1 MQTLRFNK
9 TTFSGQLPAFLC
21 CAAVLLT
28 ALSVPLRADAQ
39 SVPSTASAAANPAT
53 AATATNSATEQQ
65 AAQWLDRIQRAA
77 RQQNYEGTFVFQR
90 GAFVQSSRIKHYATD
105 DGEYELIESLD
116 GKPRK
121 LLRHNEDVFTF
132 VPERKLVI
140 VEKRQSKDAFPA
152 LLSTTGDHVLSVYNA
167 RTAGTDRVA
176 GLDAEVIELDPKDTY
191 RFAYKLWA
199 DAKTGLLLRAQTLDH
214 TNGQVLEQ
222 LAFTQVR
229 IGVPAD
235 KTPIANGIRNTAGW
249 TLVHSPIEPVDM
261 EAQGWSFGSPVAG
274 FRKIRELRRPMAA
287 RNSSDP
293 PIPVDQAVFSDGLAA
308 ISIFVE
314 PVEHNSRKEGAGS
327 SGATHVLV
335 KRNGDYWIT
344 LLGEVPQVTLQ
355 QFASAIEYKAP
366 R

>member
-1 MQTLRFNK
+1 MQTLRFKK
-9 TTFSGQLPAFLC
+9 TTTSGQLPAFLF

-28 ALSVPLRADAQ
+28 ALSAPMRADAQ
-39 SVPSTASAAANPAT
+39 APSPPSSTPAAPAAAAASAGTQQSAAR
-53 AATATNSATEQQ
+53 
-65 AAQWLDRIQRAA
+65 WLDRIQRAA

-121 LLRHNEDVFTF
+121 QLRHNDDVFTF

-152 LLSTTGDHVLSVYNA
+152 LLATTGDHVLSVYNA
-167 RTAGTDRVA
+167 KMLGGDRVA
-176 GLDAEVIELDPKDTY
+176 GVDAEVIELDPKDAY

-199 DAKTGLLLRAQTLDH
+199 DAKTGLLLRAQTLDPAS
-214 TNGQVLEQ
+214 GQVLEQ
-222 LAFTQVR
+222 LAFTQIR
-229 IGVPAD
+229 IGVAAD
-235 KTPIANGIRNTAGW
+235 KAPIANGIHDTAGW
-249 TLVHSPIEPVDM
+249 TVVHSPVEPVDM
-261 EAQGWSFGSPVAG
+261 EAQGWNFGTTVPG
-274 FRKIRELRRPMAA
+274 FRKVRELRRPMAA
-287 RNSSDP
+287 RDPKEP
-293 PIPVDQAVFSDGLAA
+293 PIAVDQAVFSDGLAA

-314 PVEHNSRKEGAGS
+314 PVEHNSRKEGSGS
-327 SGATHVLV
+327 TGATHVLV